1 MRADQSNM
9 RPPHSNFVKPRQVAA
24 FLLLLLLTRCGG
36 DKGPPPPPPP
46 PPPTVAEIKIVAA
59 SDVNPTEP
67 GQGAPVVVRIYQL
80 GATDT
85 FERVEFFPLLHADAT
100 TLGPDL
106 IKKEEYLLA
115 PGTTKE
121 ETAKVGDKVQAIGIF
136 AAYRD
141 FQTKTWRTTVPLPP
155 NKTTAVNITLG
166 ANGVTTP
173 QAH

>member
-1 MRADQSNM
+1 MRADQSDSSSPHPLA
-9 RPPHSNFVKPRQVAA
+9 RPGYAA
-24 FLLLLLLTRCGG
+24 AGLLALLLAGCGG

-46 PPPTVAEIKIVAA
+46 PPPTVAQIKIEAA
-59 SDVNPTEP
+59 TDVNPTAP
-67 GQGAPVVVRIYQL
+67 GQGAPIVVRIYQL

-85 FERVEFFPLLHADAT
+85 FERAEFFPLLHADTT
-100 TLGPDL
+100 TLGADL
-106 IKKEEYLLA
+106 IKKQEYLLA

-141 FQTKTWRTTVPLPP
+141 FQTKTWRATVPLPS
-155 NKTTAVNITLG
+155 NKTTPVTVTLG